1 MKILGI
7 MSGSSLDGIDLALC
21 EFEDLKDGGI
31 SWEMTKAATVPYSD
45 EWIARLKSLPNVDAR
60 EITLVDYE
68 LGYLFGKVSKDFLKG
83 EKIDFIASHGHTIFH
98 EPQNKMT
105 LQIANGSAIAS
116 SSGISTIYDFR
127 SMDIG
132 FGGQGAPI
140 VAILDRDIFGE
151 YDALVNLGG
160 ISNISFMKD
169 NKTVAYD
176 ISPCNQL
183 LNYLANKKGLEYDK
197 DGAIASNGTVN
208 EELFRKLK
216 SFEYFLA
223 PFPKSLDNNFI
234 KKNFIPIL
242 DNDDSNLQDK
252 MATIVEL
259 IAKTIADELE
269 MNLSNM
275 RKKPKIM
282 FAGGGT
288 NNSFLMNRIIALSQ
302 NATII
307 IPDKKIIDYKE
318 ALLMAYLG
326 YLRAKEKPNVLSS
339 VTGAQ
344 KDSIG
349 GAICLSRDK
358 GL

>member
-21 EFEDLKDGGI
+21 EFEYLEDGRVSWKILK
-31 SWEMTKAATVPYSD
+31 ATTIAYS
-45 EWIARLKSLPNVDAR
+45 EKWIARLRSLPDSSAR
-60 EITLVDYE
+60 EITLADYE
-68 LGYLFGKVSKDFLKG
+68 LGYLFGKVSKGFLKG
-83 EKIDFIASHGHTIFH
+83 EKIDFIASHGHTVFH
-98 EPQNKMT
+98 EPWNKMT

-116 SSGISTIYDFR
+116 AAGISTIYDFR

-160 ISNISFMKD
+160 ISNISYTID
-169 NKTVAYD
+169 NRTVAYD

-183 LNYLANKKGLEYDK
+183 LNYLANKRGIEYDK
-197 DGAIASNGTVN
+197 DGIIASKGKIDKQ
-208 EELFRKLK
+208 LFEKLM
-216 SFEYFLA
+216 SFEYFSMH
-223 PFPKSLDNNFI
+223 FPKSLDNNFI
-234 KKNFIPIL
+234 KKNFIPVL
-242 DNDDSNLQDK
+242 DEDKSSIEDK

-259 IAKTIADELE
+259 IAS
-269 MNLSNM
+269 NLSKEINENI
-275 RKKPKIM
+275 PDAKIM

-288 NNSFLMNRIIALSQ
+288 NNSFLMKRIIALSP
-302 NATII
+302 NATIV
-307 IPDKKIIDYKE
+307 IPDRKIIDYKE

-326 YLRAKEKPNVLSS
+326 YLRVKEKPNVLSS